1 MTVDTPTREEA
12 IRILEE
18 GREAVLSLIERI
30 PDDDFVR
37 PATIGGG
44 DWSAKDLLGHLT
56 FWKEN
61 ALRSLAQWR
70 AGEPYTLVE
79 AYAQDSGADGVD
91 ILNATDHEAKAAMSA
106 SDIKTLAASV
116 HAELM
121 FALSGISDE
130 EWGRSIADDTWG
142 DELGSILGGPS
153 GLFDHTSAH
162 LEDLKAFVE
171 SLA

>member
-1 MTVDTPTREEA
+1 VTGEA
-12 IRILEE
+12 LSRDDAVRVLED
-18 GREAVLSLIERI
+18 GREAVLSLIERLS
-30 PDDDFVR
+30 DEDFVW

-70 AGEPYTLVE
+70 AGETYTLIE
-79 AYAQDSGADGVD
+79 DYAADDGVD
-91 ILNATDHEAKAAMSA
+91 ALNATDHAAKAVMSA
-106 SDIKTLAASV
+106 SDIKTLADSV

-121 FALSGISDE
+121 SALSGISDE
-130 EWGRSIADDTWG
+130 EWGRPVADDTWG
-142 DELGSILGGPS
+142 EELGSILGGPA
-153 GLFDHTSAH
+153 GQFDHVSAH

-171 SLA
+171 SSG

>member
-1 MTVDTPTREEA
+1 MTSEAMSRDDA
-12 IRILEE
+12 IRVLED
-18 GREAVLSLIERI
+18 GREAVLSLVERLS
-30 PDDDFVR
+30 DADFVR

-70 AGEPYTLVE
+70 AGETYTLLE
-79 AYAQDSGADGVD
+79 DYAEDDGVD
-91 ILNATDHEAKAAMSA
+91 ALNAADHAAKAEMSV

-116 HAELM
+116 HAELI
-121 FALSGISDE
+121 FALSGVSDE
-130 EWGRSIADDTWG
+130 EWGRPVADDTWG
-142 DELGSILGGPS
+142 EELGSILGGPT
-153 GLFDHTSAH
+153 GQFDHTAAH

-171 SLA
+171 SLG

>member
-1 MTVDTPTREEA
+1 MTHDTPTRDEA

-18 GREAVLSLIERI
+18 GREAVLSLIERLS
-30 PDDDFVR
+30 DDDFVR
-37 PATIGGG
+37 PATIGDG

-70 AGEPYTLVE
+70 AGETYTLHE
-79 AYAQDSGADGVD
+79 AYAEDYGVDGVD
-91 ILNATDHEAKAAMSA
+91 GLNATDYEAKASLSA
-106 SDIKTLAASV
+106 SDIRTQAASV
-116 HAELM
+116 HAELIS
-121 FALSGISDE
+121 ALSGISNE

-153 GLFDHTSAH
+153 GPFDHTSAH
-162 LEDLKAFVE
+162 LEDLRTFVE